1 MNAESKDEF
10 NHGTMIKMGPNWD
23 RHSGEW
29 VFHYDYPVSDRKF
42 TAEELVPRIRNLLKT
57 PELEIEV
64 LEVTHWILER
74 RLATK
79 YREGRLF
86 IARDAAHRRPPLTGL
101 GLNTAIED
109 AQNLA
114 WKLALVLHNRAKPSL
129 LDTYDAERRTV
140 GRRNCDWAYL
150 AYNNTFVLN
159 AAMGLIPGDVAHNRE
174 RLSHLFEDSPRG
186 ETARFQL
193 QRIFHTQDIEFM
205 AHNIELG
212 FVYSSG
218 GAVVPDGTDAPV
230 EDPSGRTYVPMTRPG
245 HRLPHAWI
253 ERDGKITST
262 HDLIGS
268 GNQHDLLL
276 ITDETGQPWIE
287 AANIITKKSA
297 LRIGTAAIAAHPQ
310 SVGSCLLYQDC
321 DSQWKKVRGIND
333 GGAILVRPDNFV
345 LWRSV
350 DPSKGDYE
358 ELRRDLQMVFN
369 I

>member
-1 MNAESKDEF
+1 
-10 NHGTMIKMGPNWD
+10 MIKMGPTWD
-23 RHSGEW
+23 RHSEEW

-79 YREGRLF
+79 YSEGRLF
-86 IARDAAHRRPPLTGL
+86 IAGDAAHRRPPLTGL

-129 LDTYDAERRTV
+129 LNTYDAERRTV

-159 AAMGLIPGDVAHNRE
+159 VAMGLILGDVAYNRE
-174 RLSHLFEDSPRG
+174 RLSHIFEDSPRG

-212 FVYSSG
+212 FVYLS
-218 GAVVPDGTDAPV
+218 GAVVPDGTEAPV
-230 EDPSGRTYVPMTRPG
+230 EDPSGRAYVPMTRPG

-253 ERDGKITST
+253 ERDGKIIST

-268 GNQHDLLL
+268 GNRHDLLL
-276 ITDETGQPWIE
+276 ITDEAGQPWVE
-287 AANIITKKSA
+287 AANMITKRSG
-297 LRIGTAAIAAHPQ
+297 LRIGTAAIAASTNPP
-310 SVGSCLLYQDC
+310 SIGPCLLYQDC
-321 DSQWKKVRGIND
+321 DGQWKNVRGIND

-350 DPSKGDYE
+350 DPSKGGCE
-358 ELRRDLQMVFN
+358 ELQRDLQVVFN
-369 I
+369 IAGST